1 MSPKI
6 VTNNDMHTERQE
18 LDKPFQDIDVRYFV
32 LLIKRCAQ
40 EHLMYRFSQA

>member
-1 MSPKI
+1 MSPQI
-6 VTNNDMHTERQE
+6 ITNNDMHTERQE

-32 LLIKRCAQ
+32 LLKRYTQ